1 MAAKT
6 ATNKK
11 TSTSSRLTSRAV
23 TRDVEAG
30 STVDCAQC
38 GDRVKFQAKVR
49 NRQVICNVY
58 IKGAWDRVEHY
69 HSECYTDAEEPYGE
83 PEPAPDFRRRR
94 AAAAAAKAETKKTA

>member
-1 MAAKT
+1 MAAT
-6 ATNKK
+6 TSPTR

-30 STVDCAQC
+30 STVDCTHC

-49 NRQVICNVY
+49 NRQIICNVY
-58 IKGAWDRVEHY
+58 IKGTWDRVEHF
-69 HSECYTDAEEPYGE
+69 HSECYDEADQPYGE

-94 AAAAAAKAETKKTA
+94 AAAAAAKKSA